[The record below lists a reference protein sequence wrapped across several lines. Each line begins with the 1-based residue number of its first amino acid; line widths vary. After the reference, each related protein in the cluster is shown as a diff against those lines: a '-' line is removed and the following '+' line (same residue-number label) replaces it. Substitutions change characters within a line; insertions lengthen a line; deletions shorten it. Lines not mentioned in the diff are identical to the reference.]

1 MCVVSWNINSL
12 QKRIT
17 DLHAY
22 VHSSN
27 VDVIALQ
34 EVGTNGTSLQLR
46 GYQCFELP
54 ADITENCRGLK
65 TYIKDTIPASFHS
78 ACKINGTEY
87 LCVSITLKAVL
98 S

>member
-1 MCVVSWNINSL
+1 MDHNLCVVSWNINSL

-27 VDVIALQ
+27 VDVMALQ
-34 EVGTNGTSLQLR
+34 EVGTNGTTLQLR

-54 ADITENCRGLK
+54 ADVTKNCRGLK
-65 TYIKDTIPASFHS
+65 TY
-78 ACKINGTEY
+78 
-87 LCVSITLKAVL
+87 
-98 S
+98 